1 MQGIAKGAFQR
12 TGMSAL
18 TPMLIDTAARM
29 SGQEPVFASRSTGQ
43 SASIFGNPTTGL
55 VDDIPNAVNAIVAP
69 FAQGRQMSKQEVK
82 AILRP
87 IIWQNA
93 LPVTTMFGLMARDLP
108 DYAPGGRR
116 AGELSGDAS

>member
-1 MQGIAKGAFQR
+1 VANAPSLTEKQLEDRLSVQGIAKGSFQR

-18 TPMLIDTAARM
+18 TPMLIDTAAR
-29 SGQEPVFASRSTGQ
+29 
-43 SASIFGNPTTGL
+43 
-55 VDDIPNAVNAIVAP
+55 NAVNAIVAP

-93 LPVTTMFGLMARDLP
+93 LPVTRMLGLMTRELP
-108 DYAPGGRR
+108 DYAPRPAPGH
-116 AGELSGDAS
+116 